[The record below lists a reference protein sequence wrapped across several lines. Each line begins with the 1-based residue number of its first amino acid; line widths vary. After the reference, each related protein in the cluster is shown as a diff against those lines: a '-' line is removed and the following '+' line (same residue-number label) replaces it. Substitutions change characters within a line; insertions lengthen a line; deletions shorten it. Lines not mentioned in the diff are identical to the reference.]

1 MTKVM
6 AGVRT
11 EDVAEAEGTVIRIG
25 SRESRLAVRQA
36 EIVRD
41 IICRNHPEVRIEIIT
56 MKTEGDRILD
66 RSLAQIG

>member
-11 EDVAEAEGTVIRIG
+11 EDVAEAEGPVIRIG

-36 EIVRD
+36 EIVGR
-41 IICRNHPEVRIEIIT
+41 
-56 MKTEGDRILD
+56 
-66 RSLAQIG
+66 